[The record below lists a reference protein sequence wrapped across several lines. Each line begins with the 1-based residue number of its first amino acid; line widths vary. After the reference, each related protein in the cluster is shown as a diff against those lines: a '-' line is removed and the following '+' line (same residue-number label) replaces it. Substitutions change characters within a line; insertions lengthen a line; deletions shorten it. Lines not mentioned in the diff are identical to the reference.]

1 MTALKYLQAY
11 PAALQEQVRQL
22 IAKDQLGAYLEQRY
36 PERHAVQSD
45 KALYAYAL
53 ALKQEHR
60 WTAGPPA
67 CWICATRGEG
77 GLQPGTSLTA
87 EARKGEAAPGR

>member
-53 ALKQEHR
+53 AL
-60 WTAGPPA
+60 
-67 CWICATRGEG
+67 
-77 GLQPGTSLTA
+77 
-87 EARKGEAAPGR
+87 